1 MMDTLGYQATF
12 SEPTSS
18 RDEAQK
24 GAETAR
30 HRPRMAVEEFLK
42 QDDVPASPQLSDVTQ
57 RIFGQTKRW

>member
-24 GAETAR
+24 GAETAW